1 MKPADRVH
9 QQGAHMMSHLA
20 KLTITQ
26 VKRQSALSPQEAR
39 RTKLITK
46 LEEQLKLA
54 EALGCV
60 DKPDP

>member
-1 MKPADRVH
+1 
-9 QQGAHMMSHLA
+9 MMSHLA